1 MLKRFNPEGVPAP
14 LTSYSHGVVVPEG
27 WKQLHVAGQVGAEA
41 DGTIPEDAGR
51 QAALCFSHVLTVL
64 AAEGMGP
71 QNVVSLTT
79 YVVGP
84 ENLLAVREAFVAALG
99 DIKPV
104 STLVFVQ
111 ALANPKFKVEVQA
124 IAAGIV

>member
-14 LTSYSHGVVVPEG
+14 LTAYSHGIVVPEG
-27 WKQLHVAGQVGAEA
+27 WKQLHVAGQVGAEP
-41 DGTIPEDAGR
+41 DGTIPDDPGR
-51 QAALCFSHVLTVL
+51 QAELCFANVLAVL

-84 ENLLAVREAFVAALG
+84 ENLLHVRNAFVAVLG
-99 DIKPV
+99 DVKPA

-111 ALANPKFKVEVQA
+111 ALASPKLKVEIQA